1 MKRFGACLA
10 LLAMCLLSPSV
21 FAADRVAL
29 VIGNGNYDASK
40 PINERPNLRN
50 TRSDAQL
57 IATTFRKLGFR
68 VILLEDASKVATE
81 KALSALKSP
90 GQGPSLG
97 VVFYSGHGMEVNGTN
112 YLCPIGGQLATR
124 QDPDR
129 YHVRLDT
136 VLGKMAE
143 ARIQA
148 KVVILDCCRNDPFQ
162 AAARS
167 MPLDG
172 QPAPRSSGGLAVVD
186 RIPQSTL
193 IMYAAGPG
201 QTASDGRGV
210 NSPFTEIFSSVIQT
224 PGISC
229 FEAFFQVSDHVKKQT
244 NSAQQPWVKF
254 DGAADAFRK
263 YTFSG
268 ATPATGDSNAGVV
281 MPNQQDHQTMQEEIN
296 KIREESEAALANG
309 ATAVPQSSP
318 QAQSGVAQANTEISV
333 FLRRWINNQESNSA
347 QAWAADFASMPKY
360 CYWKQPGGTPVSF
373 LLRDRQE
380 LIDKY
385 PSRDYQ
391 ILGDATC
398 QYFNNFR
405 QAIVVVS
412 YHYQYRGAKLA
423 GGNSINTLALSKT
436 SGNWVITSYE
446 ETVRKNARLPGAK
459 PPAAAA
465 FINQA
470 TADAFIN
477 RWVSNNASNNAGD
490 WVADFAPSVSYCY
503 KKDGPADATYLRR
516 DRQELIDK
524 FPNRTYKVLRFNV
537 NVINPTN
544 ATATLD
550 YSYDY
555 GRPKGKSALKLT
567 LALRNGQIKIT
578 RFDEKILR

>member
-1 MKRFGACLA
+1 MA
-10 LLAMCLLSPSV
+10 PPV
-21 FAADRVAL
+21 FSAQRIAL

-40 PINERPNLRN
+40 PINQKPNLRN

-57 IATTFRKLGFR
+57 VSATFRKLGFK
-68 VILLEDASKVATE
+68 VILLEDATKAATE
-81 KALSALKSP
+81 QALNALKT
-90 GQGPSLG
+90 QGGEVPLG
-97 VVFYSGHGMEVNGTN
+97 VVYYSGHGMEVNGTN

-143 ARIQA
+143 AKIQA

-162 AAARS
+162 
-167 MPLDG
+167 
-172 QPAPRSSGGLAVVD
+172 PAPRTMELEGEPAQRTNGLAVVD

-244 NSAQQPWVKF
+244 DSAQQPWVKF

-263 YTFSG
+263 YTFAGS
-268 ATPATGDSNAGVV
+268 APATGDSNAGVV
-281 MPNQQDHQTMQEEIN
+281 MPSQQDLQTMQEEIN
-296 KIREESEAALANG
+296 KIRLESEAAMANG
-309 ATAVPQSSP
+309 ATAVPQNTP
-318 QAQSGVAQANTEISV
+318 QALTGMEQANTEISV
-333 FLRRWINNQESNSA
+333 FLRRWISNQESNSA
-347 QAWAADFASMPKY
+347 QAWAADFAPLPKY
-360 CYWKQPGGTPVSF
+360 CYWKGFGGAPVSF
-373 LLRDRQE
+373 LLQDRQE
-380 LIDKY
+380 LIEKY
-385 PSRDYQ
+385 PSRDYEV
-391 ILGDATC
+391 LGNATC

-405 QAIVVVS
+405 EAIVVVS
-412 YHYQYRGAKLA
+412 YHYQYSGVKRA
-423 GGNSINTLALSKT
+423 GGNSINTIALSKQ
-436 SGNWVITSYE
+436 GANWVITSYQE
-446 ETVRKNARLPGAK
+446 EVRKNARLPGSGPVAVT
-459 PPAAAA
+459 A
-465 FINQA
+465 IDQA
-470 TADAFIN
+470 SADAFLA
-477 RWVSNNASNNAGD
+477 RWVSNNRSNRAAD

-503 KKDGPADATYLRR
+503 KKDGPADAAYLRQ

-524 FPNRTYKVLRFNV
+524 FANRTYQILRFNV
-537 NVINPTN
+537 DVTDPTH

-555 GRPKGKSALKLT
+555 GRPKGKSTLKLS
-567 LALRNGQIKIT
+567 LALRNGRIEIT
-578 RFDEKILR
+578 RFDEKVLR

>member
-10 LLAMCLLSPSV
+10 LLALCLLSPSV
-21 FAADRVAL
+21 FAAQRVAL

-40 PINERPNLRN
+40 PINEKPNLRN

-57 IATTFRKLGFR
+57 IAATFRKLGFR
-68 VILLEDASKVATE
+68 VILLEDASKAATE
-81 KALSALKSP
+81 QALGALKAQ
-90 GQGPSLG
+90 GDGPSLG

-112 YLCPIGGQLATR
+112 YLCPIGGQLASR

-136 VLGKMAE
+136 VLRKMEDAQ
-143 ARIQA
+143 IQA

-162 AAARS
+162 PTQRT
-167 MPLDG
+167 MELDSE
-172 QPAPRSSGGLAVVD
+172 PAQRTNGLAVVD

-268 ATPATGDSNAGVV
+268 AAPATGDSNAGVV
-281 MPNQQDHQTMQEEIN
+281 MPNQQDLQTMQEEIN
-296 KIREESEAALANG
+296 KIRHESEAALANG

-318 QAQSGVAQANTEISV
+318 QTQSVMEQANTEISV

-347 QAWAADFASMPKY
+347 QAWAADFGPMPKY

-373 LLRDRQE
+373 LLQDRQE
-380 LIDKY
+380 LIEKY
-385 PSRDYQ
+385 PSRDYEV
-391 ILGDATC
+391 LGDATC

-405 QAIVVVS
+405 EAIVVVS
-412 YHYQYRGAKLA
+412 YHYQYRGAKLT
-423 GGNSINTLALSKT
+423 GGNSINTLALSKNDD
-436 SGNWVITSYE
+436 NWVITSYE
-446 ETVRKNARLPGAK
+446 ETVRKNANLPGAK
-459 PPAAAA
+459 PPAPAAS
-465 FINQA
+465 INQA

-477 RWVSNNASNNAGD
+477 RWITNNGSNNAGD
-490 WVADFAPSVSYCY
+490 WVADFAPAVSYCY
-503 KKDGPADATYLRR
+503 KKDGPADASYLRR

-524 FPNRTYKVLRFNV
+524 FPNRTYQVLRFDV
-537 NVINPTN
+537 DVTSATN
-544 ATATLD
+544 ATANLS

-555 GRPKGKSALKLT
+555 GRLKGKSSLKLM
-567 LALRNGQIKIT
+567 LALRNGRIEIT
-578 RFDEKILR
+578 RFDEKVLR

>member
-1 MKRFGACLA
+1 MIFLA
-10 LLAMCLLSPSV
+10 SQPV
-21 FAADRVAL
+21 FAAGRIAL

-57 IATTFRKLGFR
+57 VSATFKKLGFK
-68 VILLEDASKVATE
+68 VILLEDATKAVTE
-81 KALSALKSP
+81 QALNALKT
-90 GQGPSLG
+90 QGNEAPLG
-97 VVFYSGHGMEVNGTN
+97 VVYYSGHGMEVDGTN

-136 VLGKMAE
+136 VLAKMAE
-143 ARIQA
+143 AKIEA

-162 AAARS
+162 AAPRT
-167 MPLDG
+167 MEVEG
-172 QPAPRSSGGLAVVD
+172 QPAQRTNGLAVVD

-263 YTFSG
+263 YTFGG
-268 ATPATGDSNAGVV
+268 AAPATGDANAGVV
-281 MPNQQDHQTMQEEIN
+281 MPSQQDLQTMQEEIN
-296 KIREESEAALANG
+296 KIHQESEAAMANG
-309 ATAVPQSSP
+309 ATAVPQNTP
-318 QAQSGVAQANTEISV
+318 QALTGMEQANTEVSV
-333 FLRRWINNQESNSA
+333 FLRRWISNQESNSA
-347 QAWAADFASMPKY
+347 QAWAADFAPMPKY
-360 CYWKQPGGTPVSF
+360 CYWKGFGGAPASF
-373 LLRDRQE
+373 LLQDRQE
-380 LIDKY
+380 LIEKY
-385 PSRDYQ
+385 PSRDYEV
-391 ILGDATC
+391 LGNATC

-405 QAIVVVS
+405 EAIVVVS
-412 YHYQYRGAKLA
+412 YHYEYSGVRRA
-423 GGNSINTLALSKT
+423 GGNSINTIGLSKQ
-436 SGNWVITSYE
+436 GANWVITSYQE
-446 ETVRKNARLPGAK
+446 EVRRNALTPSTGPVAVT
-459 PPAAAA
+459 A
-465 FINQA
+465 IDQA
-470 TADAFIN
+470 SADAFLA
-477 RWVSNNASNNAGD
+477 RWISNNRSNRADD

-503 KKDGPADATYLRR
+503 KKDGPADAAYLRQ

-524 FPNRTYKVLRFNV
+524 FANRNYRILRFNV
-537 NVINPTN
+537 DVTDPTH

-555 GRPKGKSALKLT
+555 GRPKGKSTLKLS
-567 LALRNGQIKIT
+567 LALRNGRIEIT
-578 RFDEKILR
+578 RFDEKVLR